1 MDHNWPYVAA
11 GYGLTTVV
19 VGAYSGWL
27 LARLRRTRRSVPDLP
42 EVSNLSEAP

>member
-11 GYGLTTVV
+11 GYGLTAAT

-27 LARLRRTRRSVPDLP
+27 IARLRRTRRGVAALPD
-42 EVSNLSEAP
+42 VADLSEAP